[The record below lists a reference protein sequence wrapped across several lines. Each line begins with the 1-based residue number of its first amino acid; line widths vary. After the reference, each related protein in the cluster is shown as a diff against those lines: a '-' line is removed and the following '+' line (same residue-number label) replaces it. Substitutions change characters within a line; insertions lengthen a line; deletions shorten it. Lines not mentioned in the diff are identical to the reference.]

1 MQNTI
6 KSSRKLLCAAL
17 VIAAAG
23 VSATSHA
30 GQLIITTKHG
40 ESQLADRLIADFPSL
55 TVKRQMLDARRWVI
69 DVPDSDAKLNNLITR
84 LQELPFVDYVEND
97 IRVYAS
103 LVPNDTYYSQQW
115 ALFEDA
121 AGINAQAAQDIT
133 TGSGAVI
140 AVVDTGYIDHPDLDA
155 NRLAGY
161 DMISTAST
169 ARDGNG
175 RDEDARD
182 EGDYSNYRMCGYTS
196 DSSWHGSH
204 VAGIAAA
211 INDNAT
217 GISGVAPD
225 AKFVPVRALG
235 ACGGYL
241 SDIADAVIWASGAA
255 VAGTTINSNPADVIN
270 LSLGGAGNCSTYMQD
285 AVNEAVNVGAVVVVA
300 AGNENVNASGSTP
313 ANCNNVITVA
323 AVGRDGARASY
334 SNYGDIVDIAAPGGS
349 GNYGILS
356 TIDSGTRT
364 STGATYAEYQG
375 TSMATPHVAGVVALM
390 RSANPNATVTEITDA
405 LQATARAFPGTCSGC
420 GAGIVDAEAAV
431 NYISGGITPVETWET
446 VSYRTSGVTALAD
459 ARSTPWRNIDG
470 VTNVNITTNN
480 DGQNIELVVIIDH
493 PNHAE
498 LSVVAKTPDNAQF
511 TLTRMGQNGTTSAY
525 RVTGAAASAGT
536 WTLTVTDSVVSNR
549 GAMIGATLQQEE
561 LQ

>member
-6 KSSRKLLCAAL
+6 KSSRSLLCAAFMT
-17 VIAAAG
+17 AAS
-23 VSATSHA
+23 VSATSNA
-30 GQLIITTKHG
+30 GQLVITTKHG
-40 ESQLADRLIADFPSL
+40 ESQLADRLLADFPSL
-55 TVKRQMLDARRWVI
+55 TVKRQMFDARRWVI
-69 DVPDSDAKLNNLITR
+69 DVPDGDAKLNNLFTR
-84 LQELPFVDYVEND
+84 LQELPFIDYVEND

-175 RDEDARD
+175 RDDDARD

-211 INDNAT
+211 VNDNAT
-217 GISGVAPD
+217 GISGVAPG

-255 VAGTTINSNPADVIN
+255 VSGTTANNNPADVIN
-270 LSLGGAGNCSTYMQD
+270 LSLGGAGTCSTYMQD
-285 AVNEAVNVGAVVVVA
+285 AVNEAVNAGAVVVVA

-356 TIDSGTRT
+356 TIDVGTRT
-364 STGATYAEYQG
+364 SSGATYTEYQG

-390 RSANPNATVTEITDA
+390 RSANPTATVAEIMDA
-405 LQATARAFPGTCSGC
+405 LQVTARAFPSACSGC
-420 GAGIVDAEAAV
+420 GVGIVDAEAAV
-431 NYISGGITPVETWET
+431 NYISGGTTPVETWQT
-446 VSYRTSGVTALAD
+446 VSYRTSGVTVLAD

-470 VTNVNITTNN
+470 VTHVNITTNN
-480 DGQNIELVVIIDH
+480 DGQNVEFIVVIDH
-493 PNHAE
+493 PSHSD
-498 LSVVAKTPDNAQF
+498 LSVVAQTSDNQQV
-511 TLTRMGQNGTTSAY
+511 TLARMGQNGTTAIYRATSAN
-525 RVTGAAASAGT
+525 ASAGI
-536 WTLTVTDSVVSNR
+536 WTLTMTDNVAGNR
-549 GAMIGATLQQEE
+549 GALIGSTLQQEE